1 MSTSSKFLMALTGA
15 AFIALGVLCICYPG
29 ATLLS
34 ASMVI
39 GIITL
44 VSGISTIAL
53 WFKMKYILPTGNLLL
68 SGIFQLLIGILFL
81 NHNVILA
88 TALPIAF
95 AMWLASEGLI
105 LAIRSFDF
113 KKFNFSRWWVLLVTG
128 VLLFGAGFYA
138 LLNPIDVAAPALS
151 YTIGACIAL
160 FGIVDIVALFGIAKI
175 EKTV

>member
-1 MSTSSKFLMALTGA
+1 MSTSSNFLIALTGA

-128 VLLFGAGFYA
+128 ILLFGAGFYA